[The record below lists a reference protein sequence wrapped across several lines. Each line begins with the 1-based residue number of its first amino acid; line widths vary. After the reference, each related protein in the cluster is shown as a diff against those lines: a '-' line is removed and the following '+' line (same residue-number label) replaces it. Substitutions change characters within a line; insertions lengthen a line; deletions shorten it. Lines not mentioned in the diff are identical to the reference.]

1 MWLKGL
7 PLTSMP
13 NVSNNTLNGKR
24 KRKMRK
30 DGCRSLDVWLK
41 IGAFVVGA
49 IASLVFGVSR
59 EEIPLSIYMMIVIF
73 FLYVIS
79 LRG

>member
-1 MWLKGL
+1 
-7 PLTSMP
+7 
-13 NVSNNTLNGKR
+13 
-24 KRKMRK
+24 MRK